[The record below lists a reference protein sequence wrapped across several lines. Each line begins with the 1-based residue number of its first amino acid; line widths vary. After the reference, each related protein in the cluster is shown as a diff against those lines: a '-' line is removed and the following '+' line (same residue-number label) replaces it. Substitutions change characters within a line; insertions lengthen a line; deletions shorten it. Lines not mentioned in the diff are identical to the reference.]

1 MSTTAWLLAAALTL
15 GTGAASDGPDDL
27 PEPRQELID
36 ESVHTWTDEH
46 IERSVR
52 TWSVDDSVQP
62 LVDTLTSG
70 STTTVT
76 LLSDI
81 LFNFGTAKVDATART
96 AVEESAQSIPKGAKV
111 TVEGHTDSI
120 GSPSDNRTL
129 SLRRAQAVAKV
140 LADERPDLKLTV
152 RGLGESQPVADNTSG
167 GEDNPAGR
175 QKNRRVEIS
184 HRS

>member
-1 MSTTAWLLAAALTL
+1 MIGLPGRPVGSLVAGSDAYYTT
-15 GTGAASDGPDDL
+15 
-27 PEPRQELID
+27 
-36 ESVHTWTDEH
+36 SV
-46 IERSVR
+46 
-52 TWSVDDSVQP
+52 
-62 LVDTLTSG
+62 SG

-81 LFNFGTAKVDATART
+81 LFDFGTAKIDATART

-129 SLRRAQAVAKV
+129 SLQRAQAVAKV

-152 RGLGESQPVADNTSG
+152 RGLGYRLATVREVSG
-167 GEDNPAGR
+167 
-175 QKNRRVEIS
+175 
-184 HRS
+184 